1 MRSFMHTMRK
11 QEGVA
16 ALANILWKGLLKV
29 PLVERNLSA
38 LQAKSHKLTLQRSP
52 ISVGMK
58 EKSAKAGFDLRT
70 LEDIYKKGGARGL
83 LAMLALPSAYQQ
95 IGHKKSKP
103 RVTKDAKVLTKIIN
117 FFDSSH

>member
-1 MRSFMHTMRK
+1 MERFV
-11 QEGVA
+11 EGA
-16 ALANILWKGLLKV
+16 ISGEEFAQGM
-29 PLVERNLSA
+29 ESA

-58 EKSAKAGFDLRT
+58 EKSAKPGFDLRT